1 MIKILVKVEGLRKER
16 YEVLQILESHKQ
28 EPEFGLLGEDC
39 EYMDMN
45 VISVFRDVGDIMG
58 SEGILVTSWVIT

>member
-16 YEVLQILESHKQ
+16 YEVLRILESHKR
-28 EPEFGLLGEDC
+28 EPEFGLLGENR
-39 EYMDMN
+39 EYVDMN
-45 VISVFRDVGDIMG
+45 AISIFGDVGDIMR

>member
-16 YEVLQILESHKQ
+16 YGVLRILESHKR
-28 EPEFGLLGEDC
+28 EPEFGLLGENC
-39 EYMDMN
+39 EYVDMN
-45 VISVFRDVGDIMG
+45 VISVFGDVGDIMR

>member
-16 YEVLQILESHKQ
+16 YEVLRILESRRQ
-28 EPEFGLLGEDC
+28 EPEFGLLGEDH
-39 EYMDMN
+39 EYVDMN
-45 VISVFRDVGDIMG
+45 VVSIFRDVGDIMK